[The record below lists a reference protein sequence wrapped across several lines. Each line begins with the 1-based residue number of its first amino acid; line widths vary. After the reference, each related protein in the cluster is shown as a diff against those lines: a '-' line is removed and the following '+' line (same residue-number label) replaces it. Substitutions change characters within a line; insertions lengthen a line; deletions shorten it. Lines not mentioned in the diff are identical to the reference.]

1 MSTNVY
7 KAFLDLL
14 PGRPLQSGVVTAIS
28 AGVATVVLPGGGVLQ
43 VRGQTAVGARVFV
56 RDDVIESAA
65 PNLTAVLIEV

>member
-14 PGRPLQSGVVTAIS
+14 PGRPLQSGIVTAAS
-28 AGVATVVLPGGGVLQ
+28 AGVATVELPGGGLLQ
-43 VRGQTAVGARVFV
+43 VRGQTTVGARVFV

-65 PNLTAVLIEV
+65 PNLAAVLIEV